1 MSIKAIPLLVFS
13 LILYNV
19 IAFLGGG
26 SVENPIEIFQSKLF
40 GIPMP
45 MGGKWEFYLGDLII
59 IISLL
64 LLGIEVIKATYTRG
78 AGLAD
83 QALSMILAVICI
95 IEFILVPK
103 AATSIFFMIMMM
115 TIIDV
120 IAGAIIGI
128 RTARRDFGIGGD
140 LG

>member
-1 MSIKAIPLLVFS
+1 MSIKAIPLLIFS
-13 LILYNV
+13 LLLYNA
-19 IAFLGGG
+19 IAFFGGG
-26 SVENPIEIFQSKLF
+26 ENPVDIFQSELF
-40 GIPMP
+40 EVTMP
-45 MGGKWEFYLGDLII
+45 MGGQWRFYLGDLLI
-59 IISLL
+59 IISLV

-83 QALSMILAVICI
+83 QALSMIVAIICI

-103 AATSIFFMIMMM
+103 AATSIFFMLVIM

>member
-1 MSIKAIPLLVFS
+1 MSIKAIPLLIFS

-26 SVENPIEIFQSKLF
+26 SVDNPTEIFQSKLF

-45 MGGKWEFYLGDLII
+45 MGGKWEFHLGDLLII
-59 IISLL
+59 LSLV

-78 AGLAD
+78 AALAD
-83 QALSMILAVICI
+83 QALSMVLAVICLV
-95 IEFILVPK
+95 EFLLVPK
-103 AATSIFFMIMMM
+103 AATSVFFMILIM
-115 TIIDV
+115 TFIDV

-128 RTARRDFGIGGD
+128 RTARRDIGFGGD